1 MSIKLKITF
10 FILLVYIIFGSFS
23 CSKNIENQQNKLFSL
38 LDDKTLSKESRYAI
52 INQISTNYLN
62 RGETDELILF
72 LTDYVE
78 KNPDDIYN
86 PYWLL
91 MVASTYLDNEAEPF
105 AEYYFDKIIQN
116 YDDLL
121 VKGKSVHIIC
131 LQHLIQIST
140 KSENRIYYFN
150 KLISGFQ
157 DQVSTTEL
165 YARIA
170 SEYEAIGD
178 WENALLSYSLFLGQ
192 PDATTI
198 QIAGLPDA
206 YLKARKTIDFNN
218 SDQNWTFQTLEELE
232 AAIKS
237 AIKKYDARK
246 LDKYRSQVNFF
257 GMSWKQDETD
267 TNSQFTS
274 SMKEYMRGA
283 ENPFF

>member
-1 MSIKLKITF
+1 
-10 FILLVYIIFGSFS
+10 
-23 CSKNIENQQNKLFSL
+23 
-38 LDDKTLSKESRYAI
+38 
-52 INQISTNYLN
+52 
-62 RGETDELILF
+62 
-72 LTDYVE
+72 
-78 KNPDDIYN
+78 
-86 PYWLL
+86 
-91 MVASTYLDNEAEPF
+91 MVASAYLDNEAEPF

-140 KSENRIYYFN
+140 QPENRIYYFN

-170 SEYEAIGD
+170 SEYETIGD
-178 WENALLSYSLFLGQ
+178 WDNALLSYSLFLGQ

-218 SDQNWTFQTLEELE
+218 SDQNWTFQTLEELQD
-232 AAIKS
+232 AITA

-274 SMKEYMRGA
+274 SMKEYMRGQRIRFA
-283 ENPFF
+283 EELDESSTPTEAYLRTWGWSTYINVWYLYFRKVNFPANPEIHGNWEWAGIYYGEKI